1 MVLLALIHHIDGGL
15 RARQAHIRLAKA
27 DAQSTRWLQNAV
39 QQWQRSGLQQ
49 RAQDN
54 RVSTIALEASL
65 LEDGAICH

>member
-1 MVLLALIHHIDGGL
+1 MTD
-15 RARQAHIRLAKA
+15 QAHVRLTKA
-27 DAQSTRWLQNAV
+27 DAQSTRWLQHAI